1 MKIAAACL
9 ATLPLAAA
17 AALPPAQQELFDTER
32 AFVRLAAEKGFRDSF
47 YAYFADDG
55 IAFNPHPFRVRAAL
69 ANQPATPAPMGADWA
84 PVYGD
89 IAAAGDLGWN
99 TGPLLFAA
107 RGGEQGRHGMFFSVW
122 KRQPDGSFRVVPD
135 IGSDTPSAVVPLD
148 EPPHSSWRPGLG
160 VAAGVD
166 AAAARAELLAIER
179 DFLAEASAGG
189 IGRAYAG
196 RLADD
201 ARVHRPGAMPVVG
214 RAALD
219 GWTAA
224 QDAKFG
230 GEPLFADVSR
240 SGELGYAWGS
250 YERLGGGPDAG
261 YFARV
266 WKKDAAGTWRIVMDT
281 VSPVPEGV
289 KPLSAELLR
298 AEEPY
303 LAGRWP
309 EAEAAYRAYL
319 DANPGNAFA
328 WNRLG
333 TSQLQ
338 QKKYA
343 EAVASLVRAIETGG
357 GSGIDFYNLAC
368 AQALSGSQEAAL
380 DSVERAIA
388 NGFRRRA
395 QYEQDPD
402 LASLRELP
410 RFKALIAPLQ

>member
-1 MKIAAACL
+1 
-9 ATLPLAAA
+9 
-17 AALPPAQQELFDTER
+17 
-32 AFVRLAAEKGFRDSF
+32 
-47 YAYFADDG
+47 
-55 IAFNPHPFRVRAAL
+55 
-69 ANQPATPAPMGADWA
+69 MGADWA

-122 KRQPDGSFRVVPD
+122 KRQPDGSFRVVLD

-160 VAAGVD
+160 VAAGAD

-189 IGRAYAG
+189 IARAYAG

-250 YERLGGGPDAG
+250 YERLGGGSDAG

-289 KPLSAELLR
+289 KPLSAELLH

-333 TSQLQ
+333 TSQMQ

-388 NGFRRRA
+388 TGFRRRA